1 LFNNFKNKLIKRANL
16 KNKTQKD
23 ALKAT
28 KFKVTKN
35 PNSGHLPSS
44 HLDFST
50 YCIKGN
56 QLSN

>member
-1 LFNNFKNKLIKRANL
+1 LLNNF

-23 ALKAT
+23 ALGAT
-28 KFKVTKN
+28 KFKVIKN
-35 PNSGHLPSS
+35 PNSGHLPNS

-56 QLSN
+56 QL